1 MKSVLFFGSKW
12 PLEHLEKSEQAKDIE
27 EAIKVGNHKGA
38 VWQDE
43 HLQKLVK
50 YNARCIFA
58 LPLSINKIS

>member
-38 VWQDE
+38 V
-43 HLQKLVK
+43 
-50 YNARCIFA
+50 
-58 LPLSINKIS
+58 